1 MRSGH
6 RFKTITH
13 LYRFNREEVKVSEA
27 GLHIGCFYAASYIV
41 SVFLYPVARPTSWIA
56 HSLMCWMSGREAAQ
70 NVSRHQSHHLKY
82 IECHISINPNSHN
95 SQLSSKSNFV
105 FNSQF
110 DLKRPGEGS
119 CPIAAI
125 SAPDI
130 YFSPVQ
136 ICSHTHNTNRKDQF
150 LFSLLVVWGPCWG
163 PWLLAGDPEVG
174 CCYIPKTFSS
184 GQQLWTWCITMK

>member
-27 GLHIGCFYAASYIV
+27 GLHIWCFYAASYIV
-41 SVFLYPVARPTSWIA
+41 SVFPYTVALLGLHIPWCAECQEEKQLKMFLVTNLIIWNT
-56 HSLMCWMSGREAAQ
+56 L
-70 NVSRHQSHHLKY
+70 NVTIRIIY
-82 IECHISINPNSHN
+82 INPNSHN
-95 SQLSSKSNFV
+95 SQLSSQSNFV

-130 YFSPVQ
+130 YFTAACCKYAATHTTQ
-136 ICSHTHNTNRKDQF
+136 TGKINYSH
-150 LFSLLVVWGPCWG
+150 
-163 PWLLAGDPEVG
+163 
-174 CCYIPKTFSS
+174 Y
-184 GQQLWTWCITMK
+184 